1 MTRRYTTASAETEI
15 EAEDAALDA
24 VRTSVLETVPAADT
38 SSTRSSR
45 SAHSSHSTLDPD
57 READIEFRRAA
68 LRRKRLSRALDV
80 LVGASLLTL
89 FGMLLAGM
97 IRPSLI
103 LNDPDEVNRA
113 AAEAKAREKPQETEE
128 TDNTDTKALTEKHAS
143 TSSTSS
149 NFHEGRL
156 VPLTVA
162 PSFLTAW
169 APEVRAAMSAS
180 DAVTAANGTE
190 VPNAN
195 DVIGGSS
202 TSDMLGGFGSGDLS
216 LVEEQTK
223 LYQGGYGSLFNPATD
238 RVVVCRNEN
247 DPECLAVQELD
258 HGFPERPEIDDSVL
272 DDKNDAIHDQ
282 VVEVPGI
289 GSTED
294 CTQFVVTT
302 DPVKTTETCRPGGWY
317 VTNDC
322 TSGWHVTAGESWTR
336 WTCTKSLAFATTLA
350 CRIPASLETTPETTE
365 RCYFDTNALAPV
377 STVKET
383 TTATA
388 TGVWPATCR
397 ATQIVEEN
405 LTCENVLT
413 VTVTP
418 DSCSLGETATSTTTG
433 DSSLFDDG
441 CPGADT
447 ATITTTCA
455 KPSLFGKSFTLKLN
469 GGYPETKITGT
480 TGREIADTAS
490 PCRAKVTVAEHSCNG
505 TDCLVR
511 ATIDIYYRSG
521 TTNDWKGAISLRH
534 PYRGYDAN
542 AGSSTSDSWANGCA
556 ALEGKKSAE
565 AQEVTEANETTEGAA
580 R

>member
-1 MTRRYTTASAETEI
+1 MTRRYTTAET
-15 EAEDAALDA
+15 EAEDPALDA
-24 VRTSVLETVPAADT
+24 VRAPVLETVPVPDT
-38 SSTRSSR
+38 SSTHSTRSSR
-45 SAHSSHSTLDPD
+45 SSHPTRDPAFEVD
-57 READIEFRRAA
+57 LEAFRRAA
-68 LRRKRLSRALDV
+68 LRRKRLSRALDA
-80 LVGASLLTL
+80 LVGASLLAL
-89 FGMLLAGM
+89 IGMLLAGM

-103 LNDPDEVNRA
+103 LNDPEEVNRA
-113 AAEAKAREKPQETEE
+113 AAEAKAREKPQGTK
-128 TDNTDTKALTEKHAS
+128 DADTKASVDKRAS
-143 TSSTSS
+143 TSL
-149 NFHEGRL
+149 EGRL
-156 VPLTVA
+156 VPLTVV
-162 PSFLTAW
+162 PSFFTAW
-169 APEVRAAMSAS
+169 IPEVRAAMSAS

-202 TSDMLGGFGSGDLS
+202 PSDTLGGFGSGDLS
-216 LVEEQTK
+216 LVDEQTK

-336 WTCTKSLAFATTLA
+336 WSCTKSLAFATTLA

>member
-1 MTRRYTTASAETEI
+1 MTRRYTTSETE
-15 EAEDAALDA
+15 ADAAAEPLRA
-24 VRTSVLETVPAADT
+24 PVLETIPAPDT
-38 SSTRSSR
+38 SSTRSAR
-45 SAHSSHSTLDPD
+45 SSHPTRDPAFEAD
-57 READIEFRRAA
+57 LEADIEFRRAA

-80 LVGASLLTL
+80 LVGASLLAL
-89 FGMLLAGM
+89 IGMLLAGM

-103 LNDPDEVNRA
+103 LNDPEEVNRA
-113 AAEAKAREKPQETEE
+113 ASDAKAREKPQATK
-128 TDNTDTKALTEKHAS
+128 DADTKASAEKHAS
-143 TSSTSS
+143 TSSASSTSS
-149 NFHEGRL
+149 PSLEGRL
-156 VPLTVA
+156 VPFIVA

-169 APEVRAAMSAS
+169 IPEVRAGISAS

-190 VPNAN
+190 VPDAN

-202 TSDMLGGFGSGDLS
+202 PSDMLGGFGSGDLS

-388 TGVWPATCR
+388 MGVWPATCR

>member
-1 MTRRYTTASAETEI
+1 MTRRYTTAEVETE
-15 EAEDAALDA
+15 DATQPMRAP
-24 VRTSVLETVPAADT
+24 VLETIPVADASAT
-38 SSTRSSR
+38 R
-45 SAHSSHSTLDPD
+45 SAHSSHTAWDPEF
-57 READIEFRRAA
+57 EADLAAFRRAS
-68 LRRKRLSRALDV
+68 LRRKRLSRALD
-80 LVGASLLTL
+80 LLAGASLLAL

-97 IRPSLI
+97 IRPGLI
-103 LNDPDEVNRA
+103 LNDPEEANRA
-113 AAEAKAREKPQETEE
+113 EAQAQARQKAQETKE
-128 TDNTDTKALTEKHAS
+128 TDATRDADTKTPEGNRTS
-143 TSSTSS
+143 TAP
-149 NFHEGRL
+149 EGRL
-156 VPLTVA
+156 VPLNVV
-162 PSFLTAW
+162 PSILPAW
-169 APEVRAAMSAS
+169 VPEVRAAMSAS

-202 TSDMLGGFGSGDLS
+202 TSEMLGGFGSGDLS
-216 LVEEQTK
+216 LVEDQTK

-247 DPECLAVQELD
+247 DPECLAIQELD
-258 HGFPERPEIDDSVL
+258 HGFPERPDIDDSVL
-272 DDKNDAIHDQ
+272 DDKNDAVHDQ

-336 WTCTKSLAFATTLA
+336 WTCTNSLAFATTLA

-365 RCYFDTNALAPV
+365 RCYFDANALAPV

-388 TGVWPATCR
+388 AGVWPATCR

-418 DSCSLGETATSTTTG
+418 DSCSLGEKATSTTTG
-433 DSSLFDDG
+433 DASLFDDG

-455 KPSLFGKSFTLKLN
+455 KPSLFGKSFMLKLN

-480 TGREIADTAS
+480 TSREIADTAS

-511 ATIDIYYRSG
+511 ATIDVYYRSG
-521 TTNDWKGAISLRH
+521 TTNDWKGTISLRH
-534 PYRGYDAN
+534 PYRGYDEN
-542 AGSSTSDSWANGCA
+542 AGSSTSDAWENGCA

-565 AQEVTEANETTEGAA
+565 ATEATEAKEGAA

>member
-1 MTRRYTTASAETEI
+1 MTRRYTTASAEAEAETEI

-24 VRTSVLETVPAADT
+24 VRAPVLETVPVTDNSET
-38 SSTRSSR
+38 R
-45 SAHSSHSTLDPD
+45 SAHSSHPTRNPAFEADL
-57 READIEFRRAA
+57 EADIEFRRAA

-80 LVGASLLTL
+80 LVGASLLAL
-89 FGMLLAGM
+89 VGMLLAGM

-103 LNDPDEVNRA
+103 LNDPEAVNRA
-113 AAEAKAREKPQETEE
+113 AAESKAREKPQATKEA
-128 TDNTDTKALTEKHAS
+128 DTKASAEKHAS
-143 TSSTSS
+143 TSSTSP
-149 NFHEGRL
+149 EGRL

-169 APEVRAAMSAS
+169 VPEVRAAMSAS

-190 VPNAN
+190 VPDAN

-202 TSDMLGGFGSGDLS
+202 PSDTLGGFGSGDLS

-418 DSCSLGETATSTTTG
+418 DSCTLGEKATSTTTG

>member
-365 RCYFDTNALAPV
+365 RCYFDADALAPV

-418 DSCSLGETATSTTTG
+418 DSCTLGEKATSTTTG

-455 KPSLFGKSFTLKLN
+455 KPSLFGRSFTLKLN

-490 PCRAKVTVAEHSCNG
+490 PCRAKVTVAENSCNG

-521 TTNDWKGAISLRH
+521 STNDWKGAISLRH

-565 AQEVTEANETTEGAA
+565 VKEVTEANEGAA

>member
-1 MTRRYTTASAETEI
+1 MTRRYTTAETEPV
-15 EAEDAALDA
+15 ADAAA
-24 VRTSVLETVPAADT
+24 EPVRAPVLETVPAADT
-38 SSTRSSR
+38 SSTCSSRSSR
-45 SAHSSHSTLDPD
+45 SAYPTWDADL
-57 READIEFRRAA
+57 EADIEFRRAA

-80 LVGASLLTL
+80 LVGASLLAL
-89 FGMLLAGM
+89 VGMLLAGM

-103 LNDPDEVNRA
+103 LNDPEEVNRA
-113 AAEAKAREKPQETEE
+113 AAEAKAREKPQATKEA
-128 TDNTDTKALTEKHAS
+128 DTKASLDNHASTPSTPS
-143 TSSTSS
+143 TSSTST
-149 NFHEGRL
+149 EGRL

-169 APEVRAAMSAS
+169 VPEVRAAMSAS

-195 DVIGGSS
+195 DVIGGASPS
-202 TSDMLGGFGSGDLS
+202 ETLGGFGSGDLS

-336 WTCTKSLAFATTLA
+336 WSCTKSLAFATTLA

-365 RCYFDTNALAPV
+365 RCYFDTDALAPV

-418 DSCSLGETATSTTTG
+418 DSCSLGEKATSTTTG

-455 KPSLFGKSFTLKLN
+455 KPSLFGKSFMLKLN